1 MSYLF
6 RLGDVCGIDIS
17 KAVLDKVEK
26 NKKKYPAE
34 KIDGTIDMIEQYQ
47 TMKRKRVKKEWY
59 QFIVE

>member
-47 TMKRKRVKKEWY
+47 TMKRKRVKKE
-59 QFIVE
+59 